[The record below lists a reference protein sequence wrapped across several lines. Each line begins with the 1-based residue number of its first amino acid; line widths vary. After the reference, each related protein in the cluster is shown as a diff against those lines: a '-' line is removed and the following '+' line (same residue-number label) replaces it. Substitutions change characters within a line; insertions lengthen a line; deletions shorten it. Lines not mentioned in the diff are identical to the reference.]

1 MGKKNLGWPS
11 RAIALGLVGMLLPVS
26 GFGQIVRGPAV
37 DHAGRRMSAQLML
50 PAPVGESNLFFMCD
64 RLALMSA
71 SLPAAGGGMTLKWR
85 IDAGPLHEKR
95 VGAGPMFTFVEAGT
109 DIEVRRAMRS
119 GTTLTVRLESSVGDA
134 EIIFAYGSDSRASF
148 AMTTIQMGVDKAMA
162 EIGYDYLSRA
172 IASALE
178 GTNQPFA
185 DWSKRASI
193 SLKDG
198 ERAREAW
205 EIMPQVLDAL
215 HAVNG
220 TDAEDA
226 IGTMTFG
233 PFWTR
238 TTLKNLGKHSAASYR
253 EKNGSIN
260 DQLDWLAA
268 RCRVSGYTAP
278 LP

>member
-1 MGKKNLGWPS
+1 MM
-11 RAIALGLVGMLLPVS
+11 GMLVSAS
-26 GFGQIVRGPAV
+26 GFAQIVRGPAV

-50 PAPVGESNLFFMCD
+50 PAPVGASNLFFMCD

-71 SLPAAGGGMTLKWR
+71 SLPAASGGMTLKWR
-85 IDAGPLHEKR
+85 VDAGPLHAKH

-119 GTTLTVRLESSVGDA
+119 STTLIVKLESSVGDA
-134 EIIFAYGSDSRASF
+134 EIAFAYGSDSRASF
-148 AMTTIQMGVDKAMA
+148 AMTAIQMGVDKTLA
-162 EIGYDYLSRA
+162 EIGYDYLSKA
-172 IASALE
+172 IASALKGVNPE
-178 GTNQPFA
+178 FA
-185 DWSKRASI
+185 DWSKEASI

-205 EIMPQVLDAL
+205 EILPQVLDAL
-215 HAVNG
+215 HAVHG
-220 TDAEDA
+220 TDAEDK

-238 TTLKNLGKHSAASYR
+238 TALKNLGKQSAVSYR

-260 DQLDWLAA
+260 DQRDWLAGK
-268 RCRVSGYTAP
+268 CRASGYTAP